1 MRFQEVSSEA
11 ELWVGEL
18 RQVRIERTRVLLL
31 RTDAGVFAYADRC
44 PHLGVVLSTGTL
56 ERNILTCAAHQF
68 QFDAATGE
76 GINPRCL
83 RLHPFPVSCK
93 DGGIWVDISRPPAA
107 PDLDPNA
114 VFDPKAVEAKRDC

>member
-1 MRFQEVSSEA
+1 MRFHEVSAES

-44 PHLGVVLSTGTL
+44 PHLGVLLSTGTL
-56 ERNILTCAAHQF
+56 DKNTLICAAHQF

-76 GINPRCL
+76 GINPSCL
-83 RLHPFPVSCK
+83 RLHPFPVQCK
-93 DGGIWVDISRPPAA
+93 DGGIWVDVSRPPPTPA
-107 PDLDPNA
+107 LDEKDA
-114 VFDPKAVEAKRDC
+114 EAKRDS